1 MASAK
6 LPRVIFT
13 FARALAL
20 VASLIIPACAQE
32 LPRIAPIEN
41 GGAPQIHGA
50 RVVGATP
57 QLPFAF
63 QIPAT
68 GDEPLLYQTK
78 GLPPGLIL
86 DAQTG
91 VIRGR
96 ALYAG
101 TTSVPIRVSNARGA
115 ATRTLLFVVG
125 RYQLA
130 QTPPMGWNSWNAY
143 GCGVTENRVKAAADD
158 LIRSG
163 LARRGYSFVNVDDC
177 WQGKRDRR
185 GLHPN
190 AKFGD
195 MKKLGDFLHARG
207 LKFGIYS
214 SPARVTC
221 AGNIGSFGHEIED
234 AQMFAGWGVDYLK
247 YDYCSY
253 GCDARNV
260 GRAGIIEAFAIMR
273 AALDNSGRDIV
284 YSVANSG
291 KSEDWEWAG
300 LPPVRANLWRTAR
313 DIKGSYA
320 SMARIGFGQNDLY
333 NWAAP
338 TRWNDP
344 DALYLHR
351 LNPNE
356 QLTQLTLWSLLA
368 APLLIG
374 SDIAKLPQFTLD
386 ALGNSEVIEVD
397 QDPLGIGARRIS
409 HVGLTEV
416 WARPLWDGTL
426 AVGLFNR
433 GVATT
438 KVEVNWSEIGL
449 AGAQNA
455 RDLWQQRELGAFPD
469 GYRVDV
475 AAHGAA
481 LIKVGTPKAGEF
493 VPVWLR

>member
-1 MASAK
+1 MLSH
-6 LPRVIFT
+6 
-13 FARALAL
+13 FARSLAL
-20 VASLIIPACAQE
+20 VALFTYPACAQE
-32 LPRIAPIEN
+32 LPQIAHLEN

-57 QLPFAF
+57 KLPFLY

-68 GDEPLLYQTK
+68 GDEPLLYETQ

-91 VIRGR
+91 IIRGR
-96 ALYAG
+96 AAFAG
-101 TTSVPIRVSNARGA
+101 TTVVPIRVSNARGA
-115 ATRTLLFVVG
+115 ATFELTFRIG

-143 GCGVTENRVKAAADD
+143 GCGVTEKRVQAAADD
-158 LIRSG
+158 LISTG
-163 LARRGYSFVNVDDC
+163 LARRGYNSVNVDDC
-177 WQGKRDRR
+177 WQGARDRR
-185 GLHPN
+185 GLQPN

-221 AGNIGSFGHEIED
+221 AGYAGSFGHEIED
-234 AQMFAGWGVDYLK
+234 ARTFAGWGVDYLK

-253 GCDARNV
+253 ARDARTV
-260 GRAGIIEAFAIMR
+260 GRKGVIEPFAIMR

-291 KSEDWEWAG
+291 KAQEWQWAG
-300 LPPVRANLWRTAR
+300 LPPIRANLWRTSR
-313 DIKGSYA
+313 DIKGNYA
-320 SMARIGFGQNDLY
+320 SMARIGFGQGDLY

-344 DALYLHR
+344 DMLYLHR
-351 LNPNE
+351 LKPNE
-356 QLTQLTLWSLLA
+356 QITQMTLWSLLA

-374 SDIAKLPQFTLD
+374 SDISQLSPFTLD
-386 ALGNSEVIEVD
+386 VLGNSEVIDID
-397 QDPLGIGARRIS
+397 QDPLGIGARRVS
-409 HVGLTEV
+409 QVGQTEV
-416 WARPLWDGTL
+416 WARPLWDGTV

-433 GVATT
+433 GASAAQ
-438 KVEVNWSEIGL
+438 VEVKWREIGL
-449 AGAQNA
+449 SGPQNV
-455 RDLWQQRELGAFPD
+455 RDLWRQRDVGAFVD
-469 GYRVDV
+469 YRQDV
-475 AAHGAA
+475 AGHGAA
-481 LIKVGTPKAGEF
+481 LVKIGAPVG
-493 VPVWLR
+493 R